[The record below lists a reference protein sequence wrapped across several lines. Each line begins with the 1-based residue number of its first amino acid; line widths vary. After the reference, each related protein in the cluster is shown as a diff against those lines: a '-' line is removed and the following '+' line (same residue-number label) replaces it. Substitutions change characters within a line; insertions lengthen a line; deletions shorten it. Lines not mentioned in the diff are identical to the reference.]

1 MRRILSNMIEKVVF
15 NDKTAK
21 SGIINMML
29 KPVSM
34 ILSLMY
40 TPILL
45 NYLGN
50 EKYGLWATL
59 LSVINWVNYF
69 DVGIGNGLRNLLAK
83 ELSEQ
88 QYESAKKSVSTA
100 YIVLSL
106 ISFVLLL
113 VLIVLTFFFNWELV
127 FSTQID
133 MKMPLLISF
142 IFICINF
149 VLSISNTI
157 LYALQL
163 SEIVSVMGCITQLLN
178 FIGLLVLN
186 ATTNSNLVLVAI
198 LYGSTTF
205 VMNIINTFYIIK
217 NNRYLCPSIKSFRTG
232 KIGSICKVGVKFFII
247 QIMALVLFTT
257 DNILITHYFGAEI
270 VTPFSIADKIFNTV
284 YTVFAAFL
292 VPYWSRSTVAFAQ
305 GDYDWVKN
313 SLKKVVKIGIVFILG
328 YIVLLF
334 VFKPLVKLWLGHPLI
349 FQKGIPSIMCLFYI
363 MYSVLGIECQF
374 INGSGKINIQ
384 LAVYCI
390 AGILNIPL
398 SILLG
403 VYFNMGG
410 FGIRLA
416 SVLLILMQIIVLG
429 INVMIIIKDLKYS
442 KNDKK

>member
-313 SLKKVVKIGIVFILG
+313 SLKKVVKIGTIFIFG
-328 YIVLLF
+328 YVALLF
-334 VFKPLVKLWLGHPLI
+334 VFKPLVKLWLGHPLV
-349 FQKGIPSIMCLFYI
+349 FQEGIPSIMCLFYI